1 MAHMLP
7 SSFLLVE
14 LRLSNF
20 FVPCVVS
27 YYNEEKRSDK
37 GSDTMEIKERDW
49 LYSLGLLEGIGRRTI
64 YELYRA
70 IGSFCN
76 WSEDRVPNFRSIGS
90 STSLSHQIIK
100 RLNPQQVQ
108 ADKQKRI
115 ADQIEFVSFLDE
127 EFPTVLH
134 HIPDPP
140 AMLFY
145 KGDITLLNTPLL
157 AIVGTRKATRYGESA
172 CQYFASGMS
181 KRGMVIV
188 SGMAIGIDTL
198 AHRFAL
204 ETGSPTVAV
213 LGCAIDQIY
222 PKQNT
227 TLYRRIVQN
236 GLILSEYPPGTKL
249 HPGMFPDR
257 NRIIS
262 GISQGVLVIEA
273 AERSGSLITAD
284 HALEQGK
291 EVFAVPGSIFSPAS
305 IGPHNLVKQGA
316 KLVTDCQDIVDE
328 FDWLPTKIETCTIFD
343 KLSLD
348 SDEQFLLSMISETPV
363 HWDELYMSLDPSMR
377 AMLDPTLVR
386 LQTKKCIEWLAGGYY
401 RRRADQK

>member
-1 MAHMLP
+1 MAT
-7 SSFLLVE
+7 E
-14 LRLSNF
+14 
-20 FVPCVVS
+20 
-27 YYNEEKRSDK
+27 
-37 GSDTMEIKERDW
+37 ERDW
-49 LYSLGLLEGIGRRTI
+49 LYSLSLIEGIGRRTI
-64 YELYRA
+64 YELYRTF
-70 IGSFCN
+70 GSFAN
-76 WSEDRVPNFRSIGS
+76 WSPASVTILRSLGIS
-90 STSLSHQIIK
+90 AALVQTIIT
-100 RLNPQQVQ
+100 RMNAHQVQ
-108 ADKQKRI
+108 ADKDKRI
-115 ADQIEFVSFLDE
+115 SHQIQFLCFLDK
-127 EFPTVLH
+127 EFPTALIN
-134 HIPDPP
+134 IPDPP

-145 KGDITLLNTPLL
+145 KGDLTLLNDPML

-181 KRGMVIV
+181 KRGMIIV

-204 ETGSPTVAV
+204 ETESPTIAV
-213 LGCAIDQIY
+213 LGCAINQIY

-227 TLYRRIVQN
+227 SLYHRIVQN

-262 GISQGVLVIEA
+262 GISHGVLVIEA

-291 EVFAVPGSIFSPAS
+291 DVFAVPGSIFSPAS

-316 KLVTDCQDIVDE
+316 KLVTDCEDIIE
-328 FDWLPTKIETCTIFD
+328 EYTWLPTKIETCRLFD

-348 SDEQFLLSMISETPV
+348 SDEQFLVSMISETPV
-363 HWDELYMSLDPSMR
+363 HWDELYMSIDPSKR
-377 AMLDPTLVR
+377 HILDPTLVR
-386 LQTKKCIEWLAGGYY
+386 LQTKKCIEWLPGGYY
-401 RRRADQK
+401 RRRADQKY